1 MREIRGEAKTIRQ
14 LLSGTRYSI
23 DYYQREY
30 RWQPKQVRE
39 LVDDLTEKFL
49 QDYKTTDERDAVQS
63 YDIWVSVRASRTDPW
78 GAPTPVKE
86 VNTVK
91 GEAAPSVTGDGL
103 VMAFHSNRASADSDI
118 YLTTRATT
126 SAAWGTPMPVPAV
139 NSTVDD
145 FDPGLSSD
153 GLQLYVTSARIGG
166 QGSRDLW
173 LARRAS
179 RSSDFGPAVNVT
191 ELNTDGLDEAPWVA
205 DDDRLIVFSHMP
217 KNGLFGIYE
226 ATR

>member
-1 MREIRGEAKTIRQ
+1 
-14 LLSGTRYSI
+14 
-23 DYYQREY
+23 
-30 RWQPKQVRE
+30 
-39 LVDDLTEKFL
+39 
-49 QDYKTTDERDAVQS
+49 
-63 YDIWVSVRASRTDPW
+63 
-78 GAPTPVKE
+78 
-86 VNTVK
+86 
-91 GEAAPSVTGDGL
+91 
-103 VMAFHSNRASADSDI
+103 
-118 YLTTRATT
+118 
-126 SAAWGTPMPVPAV
+126 
-139 NSTVDD
+139 VDD